1 MRVVR
6 PIETR
11 DLAALVD
18 LAESLGPG
26 MTTLPAD
33 PAALAD
39 KVERSVASF
48 AGGVERADAHYM
60 LVLEDA
66 EGRLLGTSAV
76 YPHVGSPFGFFS
88 YKRLR
93 LVQRSQAVGAS
104 CDVEMLTL
112 ANDYTGTTEV
122 GTLAVRPGEKGSGAG
137 RLLARARYMLVAIRP
152 DLFAPLLM
160 GEMRGWQ
167 DGQGRN
173 PFWDA
178 VGARFFNMDF
188 ATADK
193 LSAIR
198 GSDFIADLLPKH
210 PIYIDLLPEAAQAVI
225 GRPHE
230 ASAPAMALLKR
241 EGFRYEGYVDVFDV
255 GPQVHCERDQ
265 IATVRRSRTGTPA
278 QLSPNFAPGAAEHL
292 VCTEDLARFRVVSVP
307 AQVDGE
313 DVALTDDAL
322 RGLGGDRGERLLAS
336 PVQLEAA
343 A

>member
-11 DLAALVD
+11 DLGALLD

-33 PAALAD
+33 RLALAA

-48 AGGVERADAHYM
+48 AGSIDRADAHYM
-60 LVLEDA
+60 LVLEDETGA
-66 EGRLLGTSAV
+66 LLGTSAV

-88 YKRLR
+88 YKRIR
-93 LVQRSQAVGAS
+93 LVQRSEAVGAS

-122 GTLAVRPGEKGSGAG
+122 GTLAVHPVAKGSGAG
-137 RLLARARYMLVAIRP
+137 RLLARSRYMLVAVRP

-167 DGQGRN
+167 DGAGHN

-188 ATADK
+188 AQADK
-193 LSAIR
+193 LSAMR

-210 PIYIDLLPEAAQAVI
+210 PIYIDLLPEAAREVI
-225 GRPHE
+225 GRPHT
-230 ASAPAMALLKR
+230 ASAPAMAMLKS

-255 GPQVHCERDQ
+255 GPQVHCDRDN
-265 IATVRRSRTGTPA
+265 ISTVRRSRSGLPVL
-278 QLSPNFAPGAAEHL
+278 LSPNAAPGAHDHL
-292 VCTEDLARFRVVSVP
+292 VCTADLARFRVTLAP
-307 AQVDGE
+307 AQSLNGE
-313 DVALTDDAL
+313 IALTDDAM
-322 RGLGGDRGERLLAS
+322 RALGADRGELLRSS
-336 PVQLEAA
+336 PGRPGGEE
-343 A
+343 